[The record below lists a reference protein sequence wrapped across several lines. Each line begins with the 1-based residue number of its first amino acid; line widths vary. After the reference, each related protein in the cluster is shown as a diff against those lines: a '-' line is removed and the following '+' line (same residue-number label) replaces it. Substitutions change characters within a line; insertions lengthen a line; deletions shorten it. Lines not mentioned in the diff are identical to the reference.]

1 MQAGPSCLAKFQV
14 KVKNCQNSLDMLFF
28 FVSMVG
34 IVENDGS
41 TFVVGLFFFFFF
53 GSGLWDLLKGIDY
66 VSFVYL

>member
-1 MQAGPSCLAKFQV
+1 MSMPWKMQAGPSCLAKFQV

-41 TFVVGLFFFFFF
+41 TFVVGLSFFFLVVGCGTF
-53 GSGLWDLLKGIDY
+53 LKG
-66 VSFVYL
+66 